1 MYDNFSVKK
10 HLHSNKFLKL
20 LDSKTGFTG
29 QTIIVTGANSGLG
42 LEAARHFVRLDA
54 TKVIMAVRDR
64 AKGQAALQSIEEST
78 GRTGVAEVWDLD
90 LASYA
95 SVEQFASKVSSELDR
110 VNVVISNAGVSAF
123 QGISKVADDEY
134 HITINVVSTLMLA
147 ILLLPKLRETASTL
161 GHATILTFTGSWM
174 HTLVSDFSE
183 QDAPNIFEA
192 LSGYKDGQKVPKR

>member
-1 MYDNFSVKK
+1 MYDNLSIKK

-20 LDSKTGFTG
+20 PDSKTGFTG

-42 LEAARHFVRLDA
+42 LEAARHFIRLDA
-54 TKVIMAVRDR
+54 AKVILAVRDR
-64 AKGQAALQSIEEST
+64 AKGQTALKSIEEST
-78 GRTGVAEVWDLD
+78 RRNGIAEVWDLD

-95 SVEQFASKVSSELDR
+95 NVEKFASKVNSELDR
-110 VNVVISNAGVSAF
+110 LDVVVSNAGVYTF

-147 ILLLPKLRETASTL
+147 ILLLPKLRQTASSL

-174 HTLVSDFSE
+174 HKTVSNFSE
-183 QDAPNIFEA
+183 QDADNIFKA
-192 LSGYKDGQKVPKR
+192 LSDYQDGEKVPNR